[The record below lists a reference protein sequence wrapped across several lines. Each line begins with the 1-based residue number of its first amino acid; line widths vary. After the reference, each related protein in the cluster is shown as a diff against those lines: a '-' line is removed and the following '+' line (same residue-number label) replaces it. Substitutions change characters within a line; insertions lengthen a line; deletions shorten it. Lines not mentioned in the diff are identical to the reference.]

1 MESPRNIQTKI
12 KFIDSFS
19 TFVVATACLGPFAL
33 PLLWRNPRYKI
44 KTKILGTAVVTL
56 FTIFLIWVVKVYLEP
71 LLEQYKSLTG
81 QP

>member
-1 MESPRNIQTKI
+1 MESPRDTDKKI
-12 KFIDSFS
+12 KFIDSFW

-33 PLLWRNPRYKI
+33 PLLWRNPRYKM

-56 FTIFLIWVVKVYLEP
+56 LTIFLIWVVKVYLEP